1 MSLRWEQVVIDAV
14 APVVLGRWWAA
25 ALQWMVVNDEPNVRL
40 STKEK
45 VDRAIE
51 MLAYEPN
58 QAARNLVAF
67 RTRQRLQP

>member
-1 MSLRWEQVVIDAV
+1 MSKATIVDV
-14 APVVLGRWWAA
+14 ASLAGVSTKTVSR
-25 ALQWMVVNDEPNVRL
+25 VVNDEPNVRR

-45 VDRAIE
+45 VDRAIA